1 MSTTNNE
8 CRRFGRFEVSRDLAI
23 GENWRGLLVLMSQ
36 VVVVKAEFNVDTD
49 TFSYLAVSDLFEEV
63 DPFVDAPW
71 YSFMFIREGDGPV
84 RIQSATR
91 LGEALKPVAPP
102 KARLRRLIEQA

>member
-1 MSTTNNE
+1 
-8 CRRFGRFEVSRDLAI
+8 VSRDLAI

-71 YSFMFIREGDGPV
+71 YSILFLREEDGTV
-84 RIQSATR
+84 RVHSATR
-91 LGEALKPVAPP
+91 LQELLKPVAPP
-102 KARLRRLIEQA
+102 KARIRRLIEQA